1 MRLEPTGP
9 VAPRQA
15 GLATSSPRGR
25 ARFGAFAL
33 AAGCGLGGKR
43 PQLRKMLCLCPAA
56 APSNMPP
63 IGWSPGPAV
72 QGTFGEQF
80 AFHSCRPKLAPGSF
94 WGRAGHRGSFEADD
108 TLEQDAQLVQQCLQG
123 DGSAWEELVRR
134 HTRRIF
140 NICYRFTGN
149 GTEAEDLSQEVFLRV
164 YKTLGSYRSAHGG
177 FATWMTSVTRNLLI
191 DHYRRTKRDRQTDSL
206 EDAMPVVESKESS
219 ARRPDQQA
227 LLGELSS
234 QVQTALTK
242 LSPDLREAVILRDL
256 QQLEYNEI
264 RQILDVPEG
273 TVKSRINRGR
283 IELAR
288 ILQQMGVRPA

>member
-1 MRLEPTGP
+1 MQLLGQTGHP
-9 VAPRQA
+9 A
-15 GLATSSPRGR
+15 G
-25 ARFGAFAL
+25 
-33 AAGCGLGGKR
+33 
-43 PQLRKMLCLCPAA
+43 
-56 APSNMPP
+56 
-63 IGWSPGPAV
+63 
-72 QGTFGEQF
+72 
-80 AFHSCRPKLAPGSF
+80 
-94 WGRAGHRGSFEADD
+94 FEAED

-149 GTEAEDLSQEVFLRV
+149 STEAEDLSQEVFLRV
-164 YKTLGSYRSAHGG
+164 YKTIGSYRSAYGG

-191 DHYRRTKRDRQTDSL
+191 DHYRRTKRDRITDSL
-206 EDAMPVVESKESS
+206 EDSMVVVENKES
-219 ARRPDQQA
+219 AGRRPDQQL
-227 LLGELSS
+227 LLGELSA

-242 LSPDLREAVILRDL
+242 LSPELREAVILRDL

-264 RQILDVPEG
+264 RTVLDVPEG

-288 ILQQMGVRPA
+288 ILQQMGVRPS

>member
-1 MRLEPTGP
+1 M
-9 VAPRQA
+9 
-15 GLATSSPRGR
+15 
-25 ARFGAFAL
+25 
-33 AAGCGLGGKR
+33 
-43 PQLRKMLCLCPAA
+43 
-56 APSNMPP
+56 
-63 IGWSPGPAV
+63 
-72 QGTFGEQF
+72 
-80 AFHSCRPKLAPGSF
+80 
-94 WGRAGHRGSFEADD
+94 
-108 TLEQDAQLVQQCLQG
+108 EQDAQLVQQCLQG

-149 GTEAEDLSQEVFLRV
+149 GTDAEDLSQDVFLRV

-191 DHYRRTKRDRQTDSL
+191 DHYRRTKRDRVTDSL
-206 EDAMPVVESKESS
+206 EDAMPVVENKE
-219 ARRPDQQA
+219 AFGRRPDQLA

-242 LSPDLREAVILRDL
+242 LSPELREAVILRDL

-264 RQILDVPEG
+264 REVLDVPEG

-288 ILQQMGVRPA
+288 VLQQMGVRPS